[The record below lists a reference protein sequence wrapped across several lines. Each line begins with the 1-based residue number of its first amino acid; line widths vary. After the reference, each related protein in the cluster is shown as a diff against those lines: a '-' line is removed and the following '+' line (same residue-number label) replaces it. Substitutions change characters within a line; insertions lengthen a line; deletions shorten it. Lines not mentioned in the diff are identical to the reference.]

1 MKEMDELKNKAPK
14 LSQIKKEN
22 PFRAPDNYF
31 DDFSARLQ
39 TRIEAEKKVLPEKD
53 NKVIRLL
60 KPVIGLAASFALI
73 VLLVYW
79 PVKKFMNNQV
89 AESEINTEST
99 VSEDLY
105 VSMVEGIDEAS
116 FYDMLEEEESTT
128 VFTDDEM
135 INYISANISDYE
147 IYLETNY

>member
-1 MKEMDELKNKAPK
+1 MDELKNKAPK

>member
-1 MKEMDELKNKAPK
+1 MDELKNKAPK
-14 LSQIKKEN
+14 LSKIKKEN
-22 PFRAPDNYF
+22 PYRTPDNYF

-39 TRIEAEKKVLPEKD
+39 TRIEAEKRVLPEKE

-60 KPVIGLAASFALI
+60 KPIIGLAASFALV

-79 PVKKFMNNQV
+79 PVKKFMNSQV
-89 AESEINTEST
+89 AESTVTVETT

-116 FYDMLEEEESTT
+116 FYDMLDEEESTT
-128 VFTDDEM
+128 EFTDDEM
-135 INYISANISDYE
+135 INYISANVSDFE

>member
-1 MKEMDELKNKAPK
+1 MDELKNKAPK

-39 TRIEAEKKVLPEKD
+39 TRKKKKKKVLPEKD